1 MLVRDRMTSPAITV
15 SPETDKTTALRTMYV
30 HKIHRLPVVDEH
42 GRLVGIVTQRDLL
55 ERGSAATPLRDIMT
69 PGPYTTAPDV
79 PIVRAAAL
87 MRTVG
92 IGALPVVDR
101 GQVVGIITES
111 DIFDAF
117 LELLGARHEG
127 ARVVV
132 PLPDIADGV
141 ARALAALRPTGARL
155 VGLTTYRHGDQW
167 WLVLTADEKDPRDLV
182 RALSK
187 AGFAPTSIS
196 VGPLEA
202 ESPGHARGSPR

>member
-132 PLPDIADGV
+132 PLPD
-141 ARALAALRPTGARL
+141 
-155 VGLTTYRHGDQW
+155 
-167 WLVLTADEKDPRDLV
+167 TADEKDPRDLV
-182 RALSK
+182 RALSE

>member
-30 HKIHRLPVVDEH
+30 HKIHR
-42 GRLVGIVTQRDLL
+42 
-55 ERGSAATPLRDIMT
+55 
-69 PGPYTTAPDV
+69 
-79 PIVRAAAL
+79 
-87 MRTVG
+87 
-92 IGALPVVDR
+92 LPVVDR

-155 VGLTTYRHGDQW
+155 VGLTTYRHEDQW

-182 RALSK
+182 RALSE